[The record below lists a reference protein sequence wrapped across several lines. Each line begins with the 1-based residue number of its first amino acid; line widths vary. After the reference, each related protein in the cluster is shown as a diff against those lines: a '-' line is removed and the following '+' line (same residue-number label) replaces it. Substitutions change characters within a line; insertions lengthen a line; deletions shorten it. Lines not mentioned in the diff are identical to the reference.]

1 MRHLFSGNESALKG
15 VVLLRSKAT
24 SVATL
29 GLVQMP
35 IFDSYRPRV
44 CKNAS
49 SKLKFARL
57 CEI

>member
-1 MRHLFSGNESALKG
+1 VKVCFSFAVSQIGIENGARWIAIG
-15 VVLLRSKAT
+15 MVFFGRMLRIAAGRK
-24 SVATL
+24 
-29 GLVQMP
+29 
-35 IFDSYRPRV
+35 RPRV